1 MRVYSWSYPVD
12 PDEGLLYVK
21 LKVFM
26 EMKQVFN
33 SDVTLAYL
41 LQFWLWCRKYSYYFV
56 NWSHKMNKQCWQKKE
71 IMQIDMR

>member
-1 MRVYSWSYPVD
+1 MRVYSSSYPVD

-41 LQFWLWCRKYSYYFV
+41 LQF
-56 NWSHKMNKQCWQKKE
+56 
-71 IMQIDMR
+71 